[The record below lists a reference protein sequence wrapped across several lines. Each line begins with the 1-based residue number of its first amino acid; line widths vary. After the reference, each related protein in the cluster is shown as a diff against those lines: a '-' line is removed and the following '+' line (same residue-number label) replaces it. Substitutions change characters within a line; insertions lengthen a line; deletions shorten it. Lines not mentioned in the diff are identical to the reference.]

1 MSSHGEA
8 VGPRSAQW
16 FERAQRV
23 LPGGVNSPVRAF
35 GAVGG
40 RPPFIRRGAGAYV
53 YDEDG
58 RAYVDYVLSW
68 GPLILG
74 HAPEPVIK
82 ALTEAIADGTSFGAP
97 TRWEVEFAERV
108 CAALPAVEALRLVNS
123 GTEATMSALRLA
135 RAVTGRSRVVKF
147 AGGYHGHVDS
157 LLVQA
162 GSGVATFGIPGSPGV
177 SAATAAETLVLPY
190 NDVAA
195 VEQAFAQHGG
205 DIAAVIVE
213 PVAGNMGC
221 VPPQPGFLQALR
233 DACDRS
239 GALLIFDEV
248 ITGFRLGYTGAQ
260 GYFGVMPDLTCLGKV
275 IGGGLPLAAYGGRA
289 CWMSHVAPAG
299 PVYQAGTLSG
309 NPLAVRAGLAVL
321 AALAAGG
328 VYERLEHYTARLAAG
343 LSDELTAAGVPHVI
357 ERVGSM
363 LTVFFGTTG
372 PVRSLDDARRAD
384 PALYARFF
392 HGLLARGVYLPPS
405 QFECWFVST
414 AHGEA
419 ELDRTLTAVR
429 ETLRTW

>member
-1 MSSHGEA
+1 
-8 VGPRSAQW
+8 
-16 FERAQRV
+16 
-23 LPGGVNSPVRAF
+23 
-35 GAVGG
+35 
-40 RPPFIRRGAGAYV
+40 
-53 YDEDG
+53 
-58 RAYVDYVLSW
+58 
-68 GPLILG
+68 
-74 HAPEPVIK
+74 
-82 ALTEAIADGTSFGAP
+82 
-97 TRWEVEFAERV
+97 
-108 CAALPAVEALRLVNS
+108 
-123 GTEATMSALRLA
+123 
-135 RAVTGRSRVVKF
+135 
-147 AGGYHGHVDS
+147 
-157 LLVQA
+157 
-162 GSGVATFGIPGSPGV
+162 
-177 SAATAAETLVLPY
+177 
-190 NDVAA
+190 
-195 VEQAFAQHGG
+195 
-205 DIAAVIVE
+205 
-213 PVAGNMGC
+213 GNMGC